1 MDSHTLWGGELIMKK
16 LIRSLFG
23 FVIAVALSAGSLAP
37 AHAAGNEIP
46 PDVRAAFSDDAL
58 AALQKSEESQVT
70 VDGTGVPDFSAA
82 TSFGVPRQVY
92 MWSTDL
98 ILGKPSDE
106 PTTALDEWLAPILG
120 PAGEPLGTYRV
131 WRPTPDS
138 TAELAGYNN
147 DIELAAALQ
156 KLDEVSVLVSDPT
169 IEAWY
174 AVRDG
179 SVSAVNQSAA
189 REVPYPTAIDEVAL
203 LVAERY
209 GAAIADSEE
218 VGEGAAGG
226 MAVDD
231 RRPWFYGMDPWIL
244 GAGSLLLLVA
254 AWGGIW
260 WARARR
266 RVGDPAALP

>member
-1 MDSHTLWGGELIMKK
+1 MGGHLRRGGARAATQ
-16 LIRSLFG
+16 LVRSLFG
-23 FVIAVALSAGSLAP
+23 FAVAVALSAGSLAP
-37 AHAAGNEIP
+37 AHAATDEIP
-46 PDVRAAFSDDAL
+46 LDVQAAFSDDAL
-58 AALQKSEESQVT
+58 AALRQSEESPSA
-70 VDGTGVPDFSAA
+70 DGETGGSEFTGA
-82 TSFGVPRQVY
+82 TSFGAPRQVHL
-92 MWSTDL
+92 WSSDL
-98 ILGKPSDE
+98 ILGKSSDQ

-120 PAGEPLGTYRV
+120 PAGEPLGAYRV
-131 WRPTPDS
+131 WRPTPES

-174 AVRDG
+174 AVRDR